1 MAKQIEFY
9 FDYGSPFSYLADT
22 QLAALAERTGADLV
36 YRPILLGGIFKA
48 TGNASPITIPA
59 KGKYMMRELERW
71 ARHYGV
77 AMQMNPHFPFNTIRL
92 MRGAIAAQRQN
103 RFSAYHPQMFR
114 AVWCEGRDVGKE
126 AGLREVLE
134 HAGIDPASIDG
145 DEIKSQLRAN
155 TDEAVARGAFG
166 APTFFVN
173 GEMFWGNDR
182 LDFVEEALKRA
193 CLEFVSL
200 PRAEYI

>member
-22 QLAALAERTGADLV
+22 QLAALADRNGAELV

-59 KGKYMMRELERW
+59 KGQYMMRELERW

-77 AMQMNPHFPFNTIRL
+77 AMQMNSHFPFSTIRL

-103 RFSAYHPQMFR
+103 RFAAYHPQMFR

-126 AGLREVLE
+126 AGLRKVLE
-134 HAGIDPASIDG
+134 GAGIDPASIDG
-145 DEIKSQLRAN
+145 DEIKNQLRAN

-182 LDFVEEALKRA
+182 LEFVEAALKRA
-193 CLEFVSL
+193 
-200 PRAEYI
+200 